1 MLSFLLLK
9 TNSVDNYECFQLEK
23 NGRMKWRTPCH
34 HCVSG
39 AHLYLSAQQGVLLG
53 R

>member
-9 TNSVDNYECFQLEK
+9 TNSVGNYECLQLEK